1 VRRRELVGLV
11 GGSVLVSPI
20 RAPAQKRVPH
30 IVYLWLGP
38 AGSDTKESLPGFQA
52 GLADLGYLEGRN
64 IIIDY
69 RYADGSEARLSEVA
83 AEAIAQ
89 RPDLIYAIGPVVS
102 RAVARFTKTIPIVSF
117 TGDPVAIGLASSL
130 SRPGGN
136 VTGMAVM
143 AEGMAGKWLELLREL
158 VSSPRRVAVLRNALS
173 PASAAQKLK
182 SVAERLVN
190 APTVEEYLVRNADE
204 LVLTLEAI
212 RRAKPDALVV
222 DNEPLLVARAN
233 DVAAVGLPA
242 ISGSREF
249 VVAGLLASYG
259 SRIFEVFR
267 RSVIYVDRI
276 LKGARPEDLPIEQPS
291 KFELVINLKTA
302 RTLGLT
308 ISPLILAR
316 ADEVIE

>member
-69 RYADGSEARLSEVA
+69 RYADGSEARLNEVA

-143 AEGMAGKWLELLREL
+143 ADAEGMAGKWLELLREL
-158 VSSPRRVAVLRNALS
+158 VSSPRRVAV
-173 PASAAQKLK
+173 SAA
-182 SVAERLVN
+182 
-190 APTVEEYLVRNADE
+190 
-204 LVLTLEAI
+204 
-212 RRAKPDALVV
+212 
-222 DNEPLLVARAN
+222 
-233 DVAAVGLPA
+233 
-242 ISGSREF
+242 
-249 VVAGLLASYG
+249 
-259 SRIFEVFR
+259 
-267 RSVIYVDRI
+267 
-276 LKGARPEDLPIEQPS
+276 
-291 KFELVINLKTA
+291 KTN
-302 RTLGLT
+302 G
-308 ISPLILAR
+308 
-316 ADEVIE
+316 